1 MPVFKAQLRTVVQGS
16 RDVLRLV
23 FQSLGL
29 GLLVVYFGLKIS
41 VSKALF
47 TNRCRV
53 LIVESLNGDHL
64 YFDQ

>member
-29 GLLVVYFGLKIS
+29 GLLVVYFGLKII
-41 VSKALF
+41 VSKAL
-47 TNRCRV
+47 
-53 LIVESLNGDHL
+53 IVYQSLSCVDC
-64 YFDQ
+64 